1 MKIGICWERFSN
13 GFVIQPV
20 NLIFLPIRF
29 IIFIEFDKAAFV
41 DFRFTKCHFCNK
53 TKIFQC
59 NYNFPSQNV
68 VSFAFCRETIHC
80 MCMTK
85 VVFISH
91 IWEPL
96 MGCFYS
102 YYDMEGDAST
112 HIVEDAECVCRQTT
126 QKRGMN
132 CLSNHS
138 RISNGVLF
146 KCLPME
152 EIRNCRNHFHKLFFK
167 EPSPLRCHIIFY
179 LIPLHVLVMQMPA
192 DFVWY

>member
-20 NLIFLPIRF
+20 NLIFLPIRLIIF
-29 IIFIEFDKAAFV
+29 MIFIEFDKVVFV
-41 DFRFTKCHFCNK
+41 YSRITKSHFSNK

-59 NYNFPSQNV
+59 NYNIPSQNV
-68 VSFAFCRETIHC
+68 VSFAFCRETIYC

-85 VVFISH
+85 TVVFISH
-91 IWEPL
+91 LWEPL
-96 MGCFYS
+96 MGCLYS
-102 YYDMEGDAST
+102 YYDMEGGAST
-112 HIVEDAECVCRQTT
+112 HIIGYDAECVCRQTT

-152 EIRNCRNHFHKLFFK
+152 EIRNHAETIFINYSLRNQAHCDVTLHF
-167 EPSPLRCHIIFY
+167 I
-179 LIPLHVLVMQMPA
+179 
-192 DFVWY
+192 